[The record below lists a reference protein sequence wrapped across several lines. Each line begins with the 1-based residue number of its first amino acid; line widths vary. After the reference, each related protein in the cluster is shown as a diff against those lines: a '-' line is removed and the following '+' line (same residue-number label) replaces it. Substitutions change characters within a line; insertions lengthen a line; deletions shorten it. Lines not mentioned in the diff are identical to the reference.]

1 MADETPAQIAPALQA
16 RRLLRAARVGT
27 LATTRN
33 GQPAASLVTPA
44 IAVNGDI
51 LLLLSDIAEHTRH
64 LRADPRCALMVTG
77 EAETANPQTA
87 PRVSVSGLA
96 ELSDDAGLK
105 ARHGAIHPYAA
116 LYAGFGDFHLWRIR
130 PAGAM
135 LVGGFARAFRI
146 RAADIVPAPAAA
158 DAIASAEAGIIFHC
172 NQDHAPA
179 MAAIARAA
187 GGTDGAW
194 RMVAAD
200 PDGCDLALDESSVR
214 IHFSAPVADPAEL
227 RAELVRL
234 ARASRSHD

>member
-1 MADETPAQIAPALQA
+1 MADATPALQA

-27 LATTRN
+27 LATTRD
-33 GQPAASLVTPA
+33 GQPIASLVTPA
-44 IAVNGDI
+44 IAANGDI
-51 LLLLSDIAEHTRH
+51 LLLLSDLAEHTRH

-77 EAETANPQTA
+77 AAETANPQTA
-87 PRVSVSGLA
+87 PRVSVTGIA
-96 ELSDDAGLK
+96 ELSDDAALK

-146 RAADIVPAPAAA
+146 RPADIVPAPDAAA
-158 DAIASAEAGIIFHC
+158 AIAPAEADIIAHC
-172 NQDHAPA
+172 NADHAAA
-179 MAAIARAA
+179 MAAIAVAA

-200 PDGCDLALDESSVR
+200 ADGCDLALDERSIR
-214 IHFSAPVADPAEL
+214 IHFSVPAADPGGL
-227 RAELVRL
+227 RQELVRL
-234 ARASRSHD
+234 AQASRLRD